1 MSGARLINAT
11 VLKEG
16 ELMNKVIESRMIR
29 KNKNFLNATLGST
42 GSGKS
47 YFDLAVVN
55 SWYLY
60 NFKKPFPVETN
71 CCFSIGELMKR
82 LSDKN
87 PKTKL
92 VKGEILIFEEAGANM
107 GSLDFQT
114 RTSKI
119 FGYVLQSFRS
129 LNIGILF
136 NLPTESML
144 NKNARLLLHSIF
156 VMESIDF
163 KTNKSSAKVFFRQTN
178 VTTGKCYNK
187 YLRAKVF
194 GRVRTVKK
202 FFYSM
207 PPKDIIDSYET
218 KKLRFVSEL
227 NESFSKELD
236 EIDKEAERKMGR
248 KNLTNIQQE
257 VFELVQDGK
266 NVQEIAEI
274 RESHQNTIYEIIKNI
289 KKKGFT
295 IKIRKNTKKNQGNP
309 LENPND
315 LAI

>member
-1 MSGARLINAT
+1 MSSARLINAT

-55 SWYLY
+55 NWYLY
-60 NFKKPFPVETN
+60 HFKKPFPVELN

-92 VKGEILIFEEAGANM
+92 VRGEILIFEEAGANM

-119 FGYVLQSFRS
+119 FTYVLQSFRS

-156 VMESIDF
+156 VMASIDF
-163 KTNKSSAKVFFRQTN
+163 KTNTSSAKVFFRQTN

-187 YLRAKVF
+187 YLRARVS
-194 GRVRTVKK
+194 GRIRTVKK

-207 PPKDIIDSYET
+207 PPKDIVNAYEL

-227 NESFSKELD
+227 NANFSEELD
-236 EIDKEAERKMGR
+236 EINKQAERKMGR
-248 KNLTNIQQE
+248 KNLTEIQQE
-257 VFELVQDGK
+257 VFELIQDGK
-266 NVQEIAEI
+266 NVEEIAEQ
-274 RESHQNTIYEIIKNI
+274 RDVGSRSIYVIMKSI
-289 KKKGFT
+289 KKKGFD
-295 IKIRKNTKKNQGNP
+295 IKIRKNTKKNDTIAHQN
-309 LENPND
+309 LTT
-315 LAI
+315 